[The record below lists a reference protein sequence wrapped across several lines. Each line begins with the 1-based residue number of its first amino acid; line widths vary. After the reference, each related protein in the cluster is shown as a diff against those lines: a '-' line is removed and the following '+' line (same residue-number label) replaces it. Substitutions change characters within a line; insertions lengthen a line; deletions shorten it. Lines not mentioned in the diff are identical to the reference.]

1 MLSSDSVGAFFL
13 PGPRPGP
20 CNYQRFLSVADLIV
34 NGGKPLCGTITP
46 SGNKTSALPILC
58 ASLLTDE
65 PVALA
70 NVPAITDV
78 EKLVRFFQEQG
89 SRITWDRLAG
99 TMAIDHSTFDPRRLE
114 GELPSGMRSSVL
126 LFAPL
131 LQRMRKISLPTN
143 AKGCSLGVRE
153 LDPHLEIL
161 EKLGARISQDQ
172 DLTLRLSRR
181 FRGAR
186 HWPDYMSVTATENFV
201 MAAALADGES
211 TLINAASEPHVQDLC
226 TVLIAMGAK
235 ISGVG
240 TSKLTVEGVAKL
252 RGGSFTICTDHH
264 EVVTF
269 LALGAIT
276 GGEVKVRHSLP
287 QHFDLMARAFAKLGV
302 AIEHRGSTAIVGR
315 DQPLQ
320 VEAPF
325 TSNLLPKIEAAPWP
339 YFPVDLLPCMIALAV
354 RARGAIQFWN
364 KVYEGGFT
372 WMPELSKFGAHIVV
386 SDPHR
391 VIVFGDRP
399 LRPAT
404 VDAPYIIRAAV
415 GLYMVAASIPG
426 RSVVKNADTI
436 RRAHPNFV
444 ENLRTLGAD
453 VEWK

>member
-1 MLSSDSVGAFFL
+1 LFSGRAAGVFFL
-13 PGPRPGP
+13 QLQLLLGM
-20 CNYQRFLSVADLIV
+20 ADLIV
-34 NGGKPLCGTITP
+34 NGGKPLSGTITP
-46 SGNKTSALPILC
+46 SGNKNSVLPILC
-58 ASLLTDE
+58 ATLLTDE
-65 PVALA
+65 PVTLK
-70 NVPAITDV
+70 NVPQITDV
-78 EKLVRFFQEQG
+78 DKLVHFFQEQG
-89 SRITWDRLAG
+89 SRIAWDKATG
-99 TMAIDHSTFDPRRLE
+99 TMAIDHSAFDPRRME

-131 LQRMRKISLPTN
+131 LQRMKKISLPTN
-143 AKGCSLGVRE
+143 AKGCSLGIRE

-161 EKLGARISQDQ
+161 QKLGARISRAGG
-172 DLTLRLSRR
+172 DLTLRLSGK

-226 TVLIAMGAK
+226 SVLAGMGAQ
-235 ISGVG
+235 IDGLG
-240 TSKLTVEGVAKL
+240 TSKITVQGVSRL
-252 RGGSFTICTDHH
+252 RGGTFTINTDYH

-287 QHFDLMARAFAKLGV
+287 HHFDLMTRAFRKLGV
-302 AIEHRGSTAIVGR
+302 VVEHKGDTAVVRRGQTLEI
-315 DQPLQ
+315 
-320 VEAPF
+320 EAPF

-339 YFPVDLLPCMIALAV
+339 YFPVDLLPCMIALSA
-354 RARGAIQFWN
+354 RAKGAIQFWN

-372 WMPELSKFGAHIVV
+372 WMPELSKFGAHVVV

-426 RSVVKNADTI
+426 KSVVKNADTI
-436 RRAHPNFV
+436 KRAHPHFV

>member
-1 MLSSDSVGAFFL
+1 M
-13 PGPRPGP
+13 
-20 CNYQRFLSVADLIV
+20 ADLIV
-34 NGGKPLCGTITP
+34 NGGKPLSGTITP
-46 SGNKTSALPILC
+46 SGNKNSALPILC
-58 ASLLTDE
+58 ASLLTDQ
-65 PVALA
+65 PITLL

-78 EKLVRFFQEQG
+78 EKLVTFFQEQG
-89 SRITWDRLAG
+89 SRITWDKAAG
-99 TMAIDHSTFDPRRLE
+99 TMAVDHSTFDPRRME
-114 GELPSGMRSSVL
+114 GELPSGMRSAVL

-131 LQRMRKISLPTN
+131 LQRMKKITLPTN
-143 AKGCSLGVRE
+143 AKGCSLGIRE

-161 EKLGARISQDQ
+161 EKLGATISHNGE
-172 DLTLRLSRR
+172 LTMRLAKK

-201 MAAALADGES
+201 MAATLAEGES

-226 TVLIAMGAK
+226 TVLVEMGAK
-235 ISGVG
+235 ISGIG
-240 TSKLTVEGVAKL
+240 TSKLTVEGVARLK
-252 RGGSFTICTDHH
+252 GGTFTINTDYH

-276 GGEVKVRHSLP
+276 GGEVKVKNSLP
-287 QHFDLMARAFAKLGV
+287 HHFDLMTRAFQKLGV
-302 AIEHRGSTAIVGR
+302 AIEHKAETAVVRRAQKLEI
-315 DQPLQ
+315 
-320 VEAPF
+320 ETPF
-325 TSNLLPKIEAAPWP
+325 TTNLLPKIEAAPWP
-339 YFPVDLLPCMIALAV
+339 YFPVDLLPCMIALSV
-354 RARGAIQFWN
+354 RAQGAIQFWN

-372 WMPELSKFGAHIVV
+372 WMPELSKFGAHVVV

-404 VDAPYIIRAAV
+404 VEAPYIIRAAV

-426 RSVVKNADTI
+426 RSVVKNAEII

-444 ENLRTLGAD
+444 ENLRTLGAE